1 MLCSLLPVLLPVPV
15 FCLGASAGV
24 PLAVMSFNVRYATA
38 QDGDNSWPQR
48 RGVLVNMVRSR
59 APDIV
64 GAQECLLFQA
74 QHLAKHMPEYH
85 WIGMGREAD
94 GTGEMAAVFYK
105 HKVLSPIRTG
115 NFWLSET
122 PDVPGSQS
130 WATHCTRMVTWA
142 AFRHVESGRRF
153 FFFNTHFDHGSAE
166 ARDKSAGLLLE
177 RIAELAGD
185 DPVIVT
191 GDFNAPAEAG
201 RPWAVLTQGDLSDSW
216 VVAGETAGPE
226 VTYHGWAPPQGDK
239 KERIDWILISQGVEA
254 ERVETITYSENGRYP
269 SDHFPVLAQ
278 VLLKSPA

>member
-1 MLCSLLPVLLPVPV
+1 MLCSLLPALLPAAL
-15 FCLGASAGV
+15 FCSGAPAGV

-48 RGVLVNMVRSR
+48 WGVLVNMVRSY
-59 APDIV
+59 APDVV

-74 QHLAKHMPEYH
+74 QHLVKHMPEYH
-85 WIGMGREAD
+85 WIGIGREAD

-105 HKVLSPIRTG
+105 HEVLSPIRTG

-130 WATHCTRMVTWA
+130 WATHCTRIATWV
-142 AFRHVESGRRF
+142 AFRHAKSGQRF
-153 FFFNTHFDHGSAE
+153 FLFNTHFDHGSAE

-191 GDFNAPAEAG
+191 GDFNEPAEGG
-201 RPWAVLTQGDLSDSW
+201 RPWTLLTQGNLSDSW
-216 VVAGETAGPE
+216 VVAREKAGPE
-226 VTYHGWAPPQGDK
+226 VTYHGWVPPQDDMK
-239 KERIDWILISQGVEA
+239 DRIDWILMSDGVEA
-254 ERVETITYSENGRYP
+254 ERVETIAYNEDGRYP

-278 VLLKSPA
+278 LLLLSQQ